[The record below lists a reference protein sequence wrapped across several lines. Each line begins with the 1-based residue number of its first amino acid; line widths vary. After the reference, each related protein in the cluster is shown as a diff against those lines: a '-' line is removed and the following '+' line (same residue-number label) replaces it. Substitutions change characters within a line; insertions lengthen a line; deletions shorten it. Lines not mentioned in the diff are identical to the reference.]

1 LKPVFQNFEIQNGK
15 GQKSMS
21 NNSGYGGWVIEI
33 HLCTHRKQIVG
44 CQMVGG
50 TEIRGGE
57 WADRNP
63 EN

>member
-1 LKPVFQNFEIQNGK
+1 
-15 GQKSMS
+15 MS